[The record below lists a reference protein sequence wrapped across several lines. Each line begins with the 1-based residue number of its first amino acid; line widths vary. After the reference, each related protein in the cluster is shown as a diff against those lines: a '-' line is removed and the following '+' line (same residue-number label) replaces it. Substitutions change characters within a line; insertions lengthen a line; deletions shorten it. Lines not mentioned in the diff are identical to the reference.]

1 MSTATT
7 KPIDGVD
14 LLKHVE
20 TLLAQGSRQR
30 HVVVADRDSAMVET
44 LGSALAAQGW
54 LVTPAVEPDTVVEVV
69 REHSPDVV
77 IARADPADPSR
88 LVDDEPPRGPA
99 TEHAVV
105 VLYE

>member
-1 MSTATT
+1 M
-7 KPIDGVD
+7 
-14 LLKHVE
+14 E

-30 HVVVADRDSAMVET
+30 HVVVADPDSAMVET

-54 LVTPAVEPDTVVEVV
+54 LVTPAANPDTVVEVV

-88 LVDDEPPRGPA
+88 LVDELRADPA

>member
-1 MSTATT
+1 
-7 KPIDGVD
+7 
-14 LLKHVE
+14 
-20 TLLAQGSRQR
+20 
-30 HVVVADRDSAMVET
+30 
-44 LGSALAAQGW
+44 
-54 LVTPAVEPDTVVEVV
+54 VTPASNPDTVVEVV

-88 LVDDEPPRGPA
+88 LVDELRADPA